1 MGTPIW
7 TKFGRLM
14 QKNADWAKIEY
25 VSIRTYLSKDRIRT
39 LRTLEPW
46 SVPTLLFSR
55 AWNTPAVEMRVVS
68 DGSEPCVVADSA
80 DDLFM
85 SPVKSGTQVPSET
98 KITKIFATVILL
110 PVFELFDV
118 E

>member
-1 MGTPIW
+1 M
-7 TKFGRLM
+7 
-14 QKNADWAKIEY
+14 
-25 VSIRTYLSKDRIRT
+25 
-39 LRTLEPW
+39 
-46 SVPTLLFSR
+46 
-55 AWNTPAVEMRVVS
+55 
-68 DGSEPCVVADSA
+68 ADSA